1 MDRGSTSDSAPD
13 AAARRAGWL
22 LLATAVTTV
31 VAEYGRVAAGA
42 DLPTLAESLAA
53 IALRRGWYG
62 IGGMARM
69 VSGILLCAGAW
80 YLWHTRFMRRGV
92 GTLLVSVLLSVSGL
106 VTAISGI
113 LAVALAQMASSQ
125 AVEAAVRGGS
135 AELVAELRWISGKIG
150 FTLAG
155 LAFLATAVR
164 QWQVG
169 GTWRRLA
176 LLSGTIGVAMQL
188 IWMEG
193 ASGLHRVTGPLFLV
207 WLVLI
212 GFLLVSGRVERRFAG
227 RVARGSRR
235 S

>member
-1 MDRGSTSDSAPD
+1 MDQGSTAASAPGR
-13 AAARRAGWL
+13 AARRAGWL

-42 DLPTLAESLAA
+42 DLPTLTESLAA
-53 IALRRGWYG
+53 IALRVDVRNRRHGADG
-62 IGGMARM
+62 VRD
-69 VSGILLCAGAW
+69 CAV
-80 YLWHTRFMRRGV
+80 RRGV
-92 GTLLVSVLLSVSGL
+92 VPVAHAFHASWGRHAAGIGAAERVGVGYGHL
-106 VTAISGI
+106 GI
-113 LAVALAQMASSQ
+113 LAVVLAQIASSQ
-125 AVEAAVRGGS
+125 AAEVAVWGGS

-176 LLSGTIGVAMQL
+176 PLSGVIGVAMQL
-188 IWMEG
+188 IWVEG

-227 RVARGSRR
+227 RVG
-235 S
+235 

>member
-1 MDRGSTSDSAPD
+1 MDQGNTADSAPD

-22 LLATAVTTV
+22 LLATAVATV

-53 IALRRGWYG
+53 IAVRRGWYG
-62 IGGMARM
+62 IGGAARM
-69 VSGILLCAGAW
+69 VSGIALCVGAW
-80 YLWHTRFMRRGV
+80 YLWHTLFMRRGV

-113 LAVALAQMASSQ
+113 LAVALAQMASTQ
-125 AVEAAVRGGS
+125 VVADGGGS
-135 AELVAELRWISGKIG
+135 AELVAELRWISGKVG

-155 LAFLATAVR
+155 LAFVATAVR
-164 QWQVG
+164 QWQIG

-176 LLSGTIGVAMQL
+176 PLSGVIGVAMQL
-188 IWMEG
+188 IWVEG

-212 GFLLVSGRVERRFAG
+212 GCLLVSGRVERRFAG
-227 RVARGSRR
+227 RVARGR
-235 S
+235 

>member
-1 MDRGSTSDSAPD
+1 M
-13 AAARRAGWL
+13 
-22 LLATAVTTV
+22 
-31 VAEYGRVAAGA
+31 
-42 DLPTLAESLAA
+42 
-53 IALRRGWYG
+53 ALY
-62 IGGMARM
+62 
-69 VSGILLCAGAW
+69 
-80 YLWHTRFMRRGV
+80 
-92 GTLLVSVLLSVSGL
+92 LLVPITITTNSTPVYIPLGELSGL
-106 VTAISGI
+106 
-113 LAVALAQMASSQ
+113 
-125 AVEAAVRGGS
+125 AVRGGS

-176 LLSGTIGVAMQL
+176 LLSGMIGVAMQL